1 MADEFANVFNQS
13 NPVSRWPIAVA
24 SGTALALLPRGILCA
39 ATGNITIED
48 GNGVAMTLTAPPVG
62 VALMVRPFKVTA
74 VTGTFHLLY

>member
-1 MADEFANVFNQS
+1 MADEFQNVLNQAN
-13 NPVSRWPIAVA
+13 PASRWPIAVA

-48 GNGVAMTLTAPPVG
+48 GNGVAMTLTTPPLNTPI
-62 VALMVRPFKVTA
+62 AVRPFKVTA